1 MKGRRFLSMASR
13 GSDASQRQSPRVPL
27 HLKSTARSEANAVRR
42 PAGKERSPK
51 ASPRGGV
58 LQERKRGTELVD
70 LESRLSKVQE
80 ELKKLRNRLASA
92 EVAKLEAE
100 EALVRAKKRIPAAP
114 PAPEESGEEDE
125 DKRERESKSE
135 GEAVTSPETMD
146 VFEVVI
152 PAESVPE
159 EMKTMVAKEAVGEDG
174 KGDTSVEDLK
184 AKLLEK
190 EKEAEILL
198 EENMIFKAHAAE
210 KAKRIASAA
219 EAKET
224 ELLAKLSSMEE
235 EMQESEARARRLAEL
250 LEAAEGAKS
259 ALEEEMK
266 RLRAQTEQWRKAAE
280 AAAAAV
286 LADDDDEVDKHIAA
300 WASPLAMEEGDWKRR
315 KGAGIRMFGELWKK
329 KKKKKKGQQK

>member
-13 GSDASQRQSPRVPL
+13 VSDASQRQSPL
-27 HLKSTARSEANAVRR
+27 HLKSTARSEANAARR

-51 ASPRGGV
+51 VSPRGGV

-70 LESRLSKVQE
+70 METRLSKVQE

-114 PAPEESGEEDE
+114 PAPKESGEEDE
-125 DKRERESKSE
+125 DERERESRSE

-174 KGDTSVEDLK
+174 KEKEEKKGDPSVEDLE

-198 EENMIFKAHAAE
+198 EENMVFKTHAAE
-210 KAKRIASAA
+210 EANRIASAA
-219 EAKET
+219 GAKET

-235 EMQESEARARRLAEL
+235 EMQESEARARRLAEQ

-259 ALEEEMK
+259 AMGEEMK

-329 KKKKKKGQQK
+329 KKKGQQK